1 MNLCTNAHHAMEDT
15 GGILQISLVDVD
27 LRSHEMIDYP
37 DLAPGS
43 YVELKAG
50 DSGHGMDAQTVKMV
64 FDPYFSTKDKN
75 KGSGLGLSIVHGI
88 VSNCKGAV
96 RVESQPGQGT
106 IFQVLFPAAAS
117 QPDLQDSQEDKPICG
132 CGECVLFIDD
142 EPMLAN
148 LGRKR
153 LENLGYK
160 VVAET
165 KPITALR
172 KFREHPDVFNLVIT
186 DMTMPQMTGDKLARE
201 LAAIRPDIPI
211 IICTGY
217 NHRIDEKTAKALGVK
232 AFLTKPIAI
241 DDLAEVVNRAL
252 KGE

>member
-1 MNLCTNAHHAMEDT
+1 LQVSLADADLCSD
-15 GGILQISLVDVD
+15 
-27 LRSHEMIDYP
+27 EMIDYAN
-37 DLAPGS
+37 LSPGP
-43 YVELKAG
+43 YVKLKAS

-64 FDPYFSTKDKN
+64 FDPYFSTKDKS

-88 VSNCKGAV
+88 VSTCKGAV

-106 IFQVLFPAAAS
+106 TFQVLFPAAAVS
-117 QPDLQDSQEDKPICG
+117 QPGLQDLQEDKRIWG
-132 CGECVLFIDD
+132 RGECFLFIDD

-165 KPITALR
+165 NPIAALR
-172 KFREHPDVFNLVIT
+172 RFREQPDAFSLVIT
-186 DMTMPQMTGDKLARE
+186 DMTMPQMTGEKLAKE
-201 LAAIRPDIPI
+201 LVAIRPDIPI

-217 NHRIDEKTAKALGVK
+217 NHRIDEKTAKTIGVK

-241 DDLAEVVNRAL
+241 DLLAEVVNRAL